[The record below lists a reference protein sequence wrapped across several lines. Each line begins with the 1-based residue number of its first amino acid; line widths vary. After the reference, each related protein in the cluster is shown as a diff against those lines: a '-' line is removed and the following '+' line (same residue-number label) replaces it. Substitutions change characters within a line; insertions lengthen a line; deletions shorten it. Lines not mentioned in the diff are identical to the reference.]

1 MSTNTWVHPKHIEAA
16 AVVRMPK
23 TYFGVIDSLAG
34 WQLLVEQGG
43 VRQHVALRLDVA
55 NHSPTG
61 VSWGYHGSG
70 PAQCALA
77 ILCDALRDV
86 DRARRLYQ
94 RFKCAYVAQW
104 RPAEPWALTE
114 TEIKRWVAETE
125 AMIAAQDSGD
135 VLPFLGA
142 LR

>member
-1 MSTNTWVHPKHIEAA
+1 MSTDWVHPKHIEAA
-16 AVVRMPK
+16 KVVRMPK
-23 TYFGVIDSLAG
+23 TYFGVIDSLSG

-43 VRQHVALRLDVA
+43 VRQHVALRLDIA
-55 NHSPTG
+55 NHSPDG

-77 ILCDALRDV
+77 ILCDALGDAE
-86 DRARRLYQ
+86 RARKLYQ
-94 RFKCAYVAQW
+94 RFKVDYVAQW

-114 TEIKRWVAETE
+114 SEVKRWVANTE
-125 AMIAAQDSGD
+125 ALMLLREGE
-135 VLPFLGA
+135 VVPFLGT